1 MSTKRVFISFDY
13 DNDVKY
19 RDFLVGQAKN
29 PKSPIEIADWSLKEA
44 FDTQWKTKCRER
56 IRKTDLVIQ
65 LVGKKTY
72 LAQGAVWEVACAKE
86 EGVPVFGVYIDKN
99 DKGQIPSSLRGSPVI
114 EWTWDG
120 IAKKVNETADK
131 FPR

>member
-1 MSTKRVFISFDY
+1 MAKKKAFISFDF
-13 DNDVKY
+13 DDVKY

-29 PKSPIEIADWSLKEA
+29 ALSPIEIADWSLKFA
-44 FDTQWKTKCRER
+44 FDAKWKTQCRER
-56 IRKTDLVIQ
+56 IRKTDIVIQ

-72 LAQGAVWEVACAKE
+72 NADGAIWEVSCAKE

-99 DKGQIPSSLRGSPVI
+99 DKGTIPSSLKGSPVI

-120 IAKKVNETADK
+120 VSEMVKKLA
-131 FPR
+131 